1 MQVLDD
7 IWSSIKGN
15 AKTRVK
21 DPVIGAFVVSWCFC
35 NWDKL
40 ALLFWGTDKVDQRI
54 AELTNSMSVI
64 TKPSLL
70 WTDLDLVI
78 IPGILALTY
87 LFALPW
93 LSLWVKKK
101 QDTAVL
107 SQHTHAIDLDI
118 KQANEQKELNK
129 AVLRANPEKEFLAE
143 EIKLDQQ
150 REKERLERRNK
161 IKEYIDQK
169 AKAAKADADAK
180 SVQAEKERLDLESK
194 KRQDDSEKL
203 RFNAQTAVHK
213 ATMASSRFPAA
224 YQLMDML
231 SQSLRENDIVL
242 SLDGLSNTVATLF
255 GYSDAK
261 EMMDDESF
269 SNEGLNEIKYL
280 YHDSSFLAKRLD
292 QIVKSEES
300 DNEDLSGEILFEH
313 LQGIL
318 ENYPF
323 ELLSDESLAERISE
337 SVNEN
342 SYDILGSDELSGPMA
357 ETDTIFEEIYLEVDN
372 FNFDT
377 AFEVKMSG
385 YASGHHRNEADM
397 MGRDLSVQVVA
408 TCKPTVGKFGLS
420 DYQLEIGG
428 SPRDYGDDAYSSSR
442 NVHVSISP

>member
-21 DPVIGAFVVSWCFC
+21 DPVIGAFVVSWGFC

-40 ALLFWGTDKVDQRI
+40 ALLFWGTDKVDLRI

-107 SQHTHAIDLDI
+107 SQHSHAIDLDI
-118 KQANEQKELNK
+118 KRANEQKELNK
-129 AVLRANPEKEFLAE
+129 AVLRTNPEKEFLAE
-143 EIKLDQQ
+143 EVRLDQQ

-169 AKAAKADADAK
+169 AKAAKADADVK
-180 SVQAEKERLDLESK
+180 STQAEKELLALESK
-194 KRQDDSEKL
+194 KRQDDNEKL
-203 RFNAQTAVHK
+203 RFNAQTTVHK

-231 SQSLRENDIVL
+231 SKSLREDGIVL
-242 SLDGLSNTVATLF
+242 SLEGLSNTVATLF

-269 SNEGLNEIKYL
+269 SNEGLNEVKYL

-300 DNEDLSGEILFEH
+300 DNEDLSGEMLFDH

-318 ENYPF
+318 EKNYPF
-323 ELLSDESLAERISE
+323 ELLSDESLAEKISE

-357 ETDTIFEEIYLEVDN
+357 ETDTVFEEIELGIDD
-372 FNFDT
+372 FGFDT
-377 AFEVKMSG
+377 AFEVTMSG
-385 YASGHHRNEADM
+385 DASGHHRKESDVP
-397 MGRDLSVQVVA
+397 GHDLSVQVVA
-408 TCKPTVGKFGLS
+408 TCNPTIGKFGLS
-420 DYQLEIGG
+420 DYQLEISG
-428 SPRDYGDDAYSSSR
+428 SPGDYGDDAY
-442 NVHVSISP
+442 